1 MESDSENEGER
12 TMTMRGLRI
21 INSQSNPIDLDNYE
35 ATCSAGSITV
45 TEANTIDFEK
55 IDS

>member
-1 MESDSENEGER
+1 MYMESDFENEGER

-21 INSQSNPIDLDNYE
+21 ISSQSNSIDLDNYE

-45 TEANTIDFEK
+45 PNAKTIELEK
-55 IDS
+55 